1 MLGRQQEDA
10 DSLSGRFLIWPEVLY
25 YIGKRPLYGY
35 GYDSFWTADHIDAI
49 STQLQWGLR
58 EAHNAYLET
67 TLGIG
72 LIGLGLA
79 LMAVFC
85 GLATAVAEYKRYRH
99 PLYAYLVGLIVFGL
113 IDGLLESGMAATSLI
128 PFLAACSLMRMA
140 FASETVP
147 TTGRLPDVVPYRSHS
162 TAPAFPKGI

>member
-1 MLGRQQEDA
+1 M
-10 DSLSGRFLIWPEVLY
+10 LY

-85 GLATAVAEYKRYRH
+85 GLATAVTEYTKYRH

-147 TTGRLPDVVPYRSHS
+147 ATQRSQDASLHRS
-162 TAPAFPKGI
+162 RAPVTSFQKGI